1 MVESPTTG
9 SVIHARI
16 HHRAALL
23 RHRRPRL
30 HRGPHPRRRAVR
42 RPGAHTRSERPS
54 SAHFRVERSSA
65 RPHDIT
71 KQNTAVVVASAMNI
85 SVNMFAPFASWH
97 HTARPCTMAGALE
110 RAQAPQPP
118 SPSHQPPPPLRWDR
132 LEELLRHVARLA
144 RSSPS
149 NSDPAISV
157 TIMNSH
163 IFASLH
169 PRCTTSM
176 HALHSCPWDE
186 VTHGDTVTHRQVM

>member
-1 MVESPTTG
+1 MESPTTRSG
-9 SVIHARI
+9 IHARTR
-16 HHRAALL
+16 HCASLL

-30 HRGPHPRRRAVR
+30 HRGPHPCRRAVR

-54 SAHFRVERSSA
+54 SAHFRVGRSSA
-65 RPHDIT
+65 RPQPIT
-71 KQNTAVVVASAMNI
+71 KQNTAVFVASAMNI
-85 SVNMFAPFASWH
+85 SVSMLAPFTSWY

-118 SPSHQPPPPLRWDR
+118 SPSHQPPPPLRCDR

-149 NSDPAISV
+149 NSDPAISD

-169 PRCTTSM
+169 PHCTTSM
-176 HALHSCPWDE
+176 HALHSCSWDE

>member
-1 MVESPTTG
+1 MVTSPTTRSG
-9 SVIHARI
+9 FHARTR
-16 HHRAALL
+16 HRAALL
-23 RHRRPRL
+23 RPRGARL
-30 HRGPHPRRRAVR
+30 HRRHHPCRRAVR
-42 RPGAHTRSERPS
+42 RAGAHTRPERPS
-54 SAHFRVERSSA
+54 SAHFRVGRSSA
-65 RPHDIT
+65 RPQPIT
-71 KQNTAVVVASAMNI
+71 KQNTAVFVASAMNI
-85 SVNMFAPFASWH
+85 SVNMFAPFASWY
-97 HTARPCTMAGALE
+97 HTERPCTMAGALE

-118 SPSHQPPPPLRWDR
+118 SPSHQPPPPLGWDR

-169 PRCTTSM
+169 PHRTTSM